1 MYVITLAL
9 LVISILGS
17 LPSLAGG
24 VSLIAAKGNASIST
38 GIILMLNGLV
48 PGAIY
53 IFLFW
58 KLWEH
63 LWDPLIVLVIAT
75 IIGLPSYF
83 VGRKWLAEQRRRSI

>member
-63 LWDPLIVLVIAT
+63 LWDPLIVLGA
-75 IIGLPSYF
+75 
-83 VGRKWLAEQRRRSI
+83 ARRPDRARRTSRAPRRG